1 MVQAID
7 VILAFFTDNGMVVEL
22 MVSTLLFTWWLER
35 RDMFWWR
42 ALTGAAVML
51 VESMLWH
58 GYVPENL
65 WTVTVQNIIVFALL
79 IAWIGECWKV
89 NIRQALFYFVMS
101 GAMQHLVYRGARL
114 LSVGLHRC
122 WPDGAW
128 IDTYRIRSCRSRS
141 TALPMPYSPDRWRKR
156 TFRWWAVDRCS
167 P

>member
-114 LSVGLHRC
+114 PVWC
-122 WPDGAW
+122 P
-128 IDTYRIRSCRSRS
+128 T
-141 TALPMPYSPDRWRKR
+141 
-156 TFRWWAVDRCS
+156 
-167 P
+167 

>member
-58 GYVPENL
+58 L
-65 WTVTVQNIIVFALL
+65 SL
-79 IAWIGECWKV
+79 IHI
-89 NIRQALFYFVMS
+89 
-101 GAMQHLVYRGARL
+101 
-114 LSVGLHRC
+114 
-122 WPDGAW
+122 
-128 IDTYRIRSCRSRS
+128 
-141 TALPMPYSPDRWRKR
+141 
-156 TFRWWAVDRCS
+156 
-167 P
+167 

>member
-101 GAMQHLVYRGARL
+101 GAMQHLVYRCRWACTVAGRMVHG
-114 LSVGLHRC
+114 ST
-122 WPDGAW
+122 PM
-128 IDTYRIRSCRSRS
+128 RIRSCRSRS